1 MMTQKVFDG
10 AAVVVADVEPEQ
22 LDELSKRAR
31 VPFTDAH
38 RAELVA
44 LIQDYALKYAF
55 WARAP
60 RQTQVLAALKEIER
74 QVAALGR
81 ALQAT
86 DGPDAA
92 WQAAGS
98 ALRWELSPLAGSGLL
113 FEGVNLDDL
122 KLSLTVLQV
131 AISRAKGQRM
141 PAAGQRPLD
150 DPYRNQFATSLYELF
165 NAAGG
170 KGKISNNGRD
180 GSSGP
185 FLDFLEHA
193 LCLAGVPKTKRST
206 NSVRHTIAAAIPRSA
221 PN

>member
-86 DGPDAA
+86 D
-92 WQAAGS
+92 
-98 ALRWELSPLAGSGLL
+98 
-113 FEGVNLDDL
+113 
-122 KLSLTVLQV
+122 
-131 AISRAKGQRM
+131 
-141 PAAGQRPLD
+141 
-150 DPYRNQFATSLYELF
+150 
-165 NAAGG
+165 
-170 KGKISNNGRD
+170 
-180 GSSGP
+180 
-185 FLDFLEHA
+185 
-193 LCLAGVPKTKRST
+193 ST
-206 NSVRHTIAAAIPRSA
+206 
-221 PN
+221 